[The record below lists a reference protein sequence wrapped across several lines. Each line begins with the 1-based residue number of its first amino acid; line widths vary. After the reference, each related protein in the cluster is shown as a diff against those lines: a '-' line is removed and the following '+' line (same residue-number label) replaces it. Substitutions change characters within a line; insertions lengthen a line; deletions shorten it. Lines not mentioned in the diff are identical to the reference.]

1 MSLTSEVGIPTAFF
15 HYQHPHAWD
24 VIVNMC
30 LMQDLVHT
38 DHAVMSVLWSLP
50 YEVQMYIFLPVL
62 FFFVQ
67 RTFIQGISFSGI
79 KG

>member
-1 MSLTSEVGIPTAFF
+1 MFIGAWSDFLGPLIYLTDASMYTLSIVIEHMMG
-15 HYQHPHAWD
+15 QEPHWTQ
-24 VIVNMC
+24 
-30 LMQDLVHT
+30 LMAIGV
-38 DHAVMSVLWSLP
+38 VMTLP
-50 YEVQMYIFLPVL
+50 ILIL